1 MKADKSSET
10 FTRLGLITLRNE
22 ELDERRILHDHITR
36 RSHPRIDELMWK
48 DDGNRFFGTPYW
60 NNPSLKIMHR
70 DEVGE
75 LGVLDGWL
83 TEIHQQLV
91 PQEALVWAK
100 DVTELRQLKT
110 VSIFTTYSH
119 MTDISGVEVEAYH
132 ICGLGVEFSAEHTE
146 GRRLVGVEG
155 KLEADGQEADLST
168 LDGPRIPHR
177 AGAKLCEMR
186 GQGNFR
192 IDLDID
198 GPGGE
203 IITEVFLGWGEYDTV
218 DCLRVG
224 LPQPS

>member
-1 MKADKSSET
+1 
-10 FTRLGLITLRNE
+10 
-22 ELDERRILHDHITR
+22 
-36 RSHPRIDELMWK
+36 MWK
-48 DDGNRFFGTPYW
+48 DDGNSFFGTPYW
-60 NNPSLKIMHR
+60 NNPSLKIVHR

-75 LGVLDGWL
+75 LGALDGSL
-83 TEIHQQLV
+83 TEINQQLV

-100 DVTELRQLKT
+100 DMTELRQLKT
-110 VSIFTTYSH
+110 VSIFTTYSY
-119 MTDISGVEVEAYH
+119 MADISGVEVEAYH

-155 KLEADGQEADLST
+155 KLEADEQEADLPT

-177 AGAKLCEMR
+177 AGAKLREMK
-186 GQGNFR
+186 GDGNFR
-192 IDLDID
+192 VDLDID

-224 LPQPS
+224 